1 GCGAHRHGRRER
13 RGGEGVGKEATS
25 NHGSPRCPECCF
37 SVSGLTEQTW
47 SARRVFDASFATGH
61 VDLTRRDDDACVD
74 DRLTDGA
81 PSGVP
86 TALPRH
92 SERPVSRARP
102 SLLYDADHVN
112 GTAVDTRA
120 SSTVAQDCRRQQHWA
135 LREGCSS
142 NLCVR
147 TEPLRRLVRP
157 PATVVLTT
165 DVKSVPR
172 PVRARASPLAR
183 LTTTPISPTD
193 DHPDQKR
200 RCSPRP
206 LSPRRETCCARSACP
221 AAARRCCISM
231 VWDATAPR
239 AGPGSPYCAVDPP

>member
-1 GCGAHRHGRRER
+1 HFPTRRP
-13 RGGEGVGKEATS
+13 S
-25 NHGSPRCPECCF
+25 DL
-37 SVSGLTEQTW
+37 SGLTEQTW

-120 SSTVAQDCRRQQHWA
+120 SSTVAQDCRR
-135 LREGCSS
+135 
-142 NLCVR
+142 
-147 TEPLRRLVRP
+147 
-157 PATVVLTT
+157 
-165 DVKSVPR
+165 
-172 PVRARASPLAR
+172 
-183 LTTTPISPTD
+183 
-193 DHPDQKR
+193 
-200 RCSPRP
+200 
-206 LSPRRETCCARSACP
+206 
-221 AAARRCCISM
+221 
-231 VWDATAPR
+231 
-239 AGPGSPYCAVDPP
+239 